1 MLGVKL
7 ARSRITARSKGYAF
21 IQFRYPEVASVV
33 SDTMNG
39 YLLMGKVLVSNVLKA
54 TQKNPFAYS
63 SSGKYRFINWKRI
76 FVQQTNEVELF
87 ELSPKLKN
95 RPPKSSTTY

>member
-1 MLGVKL
+1 M

-21 IQFRYPEVASVV
+21 IQFRYPEVAEIV

-39 YLLMGKVLVSNVLKA
+39 YLLMGKVIVSNTLSSS
-54 TQKNPFAYS
+54 QKNPFYYG

-76 FVQQTNEVELF
+76 FV
-87 ELSPKLKN
+87 
-95 RPPKSSTTY
+95 